1 MGLLFV
7 CEDVENAAAST
18 CVAEHDICIERET
31 MFTILRK
38 ILLNRYLLA
47 LAAFGVWMAFFD
59 KNDFFVQRERAAE
72 LDELNEKIEYYQ
84 EQIQLTKKELQAL
97 DNDPAMLEKYAR
109 EKYYMKRPN
118 EDVFVVPATGN

>member
-1 MGLLFV
+1 MLGLQLVLLSMIFAM
-7 CEDVENAAAST
+7 NTKA
-18 CVAEHDICIERET
+18 
-31 MFTILRK
+31 MLTILRK

-59 KNDFFVQRERAAE
+59 KNDFFAQRHRAGE
-72 LDELNEKIEYYQ
+72 LDELNEKIEYYK

-118 EDVFVVPATGN
+118 EEVFVVPATGN

>member
-1 MGLLFV
+1 MPRIQLAQLSMIFAV
-7 CEDVENAAAST
+7 NTKA
-18 CVAEHDICIERET
+18 
-31 MFTILRK
+31 MLTILRK

-59 KNDFFVQRERAAE
+59 KNDFFAQRHRAGE
-72 LDELNEKIEYYQ
+72 LDELNEKIEYYK

-118 EDVFVVPATGN
+118 EEVFVVPATGN